1 MEFHR
6 VGGLEET
13 LDLLSELGPDAALLA
28 GGTDLMVQYLRGET
42 QPGALIHIEPLAELR
57 ATSVNGRTTLG
68 CLVTHRALGD
78 DEVIT
83 ERHPALAEA
92 ARTVGGWQT
101 QAVGTIGGN
110 ICNASPAA
118 DTAPPLLVAD
128 AHVTLR
134 SASGER
140 RLSLAEFWLG
150 RRSTARRP
158 DEVLASI
165 DLEPLGPGEGET
177 YVKLGRRGAM
187 EVAIVGMAM
196 RLGLEG
202 DRVRSARIGLC
213 SVAPTPRRV
222 EAAEEALIGSD
233 LGAGALD
240 AATEAIRAA
249 IDPIDDARASA
260 AYRSKVVAGLLR
272 RAVDRCRERAI

>member
-1 MEFHR
+1 
-6 VGGLEET
+6 
-13 LDLLSELGPDAALLA
+13 
-28 GGTDLMVQYLRGET
+28 MVQYLRGET

-68 CLVTHRALGD
+68 SLVTHRALGD
-78 DEVIT
+78 GEIIG

-101 QAVGTIGGN
+101 QAIGTIGGN

-118 DTAPPLLVAD
+118 DTAPPLLVGD

-134 SASGER
+134 STSGER
-140 RLSLAEFWLG
+140 RMSLTDFWLG

-158 DEVLASI
+158 DELLVSI
-165 DLEPLGPGEGET
+165 DMEPLGPGEGET

-187 EVAIVGMAM
+187 EVAIVGMAV
-196 RLGLEG
+196 RLGFDG

-233 LGAGALD
+233 LDAAGLD
-240 AATEAIRAA
+240 AVTEAIRAA

-272 RAVDRCRERAI
+272 RAVDRCRERAAR